1 MKKIK
6 MKKSLF
12 LLFLCFF
19 LSKVC
24 NAEIRKDIELPYT
37 CDPANKEAI
46 YELLKNKPEYINSVD
61 SIGRTPLFYMIST
74 GDEDAAIDL
83 INRGADLYQLNLKSP
98 GQTAIHMAAQF
109 NRIKVV
115 KRLLQVGLSVNQKS
129 LNEYGVT
136 PLHDAALEG
145 HSAMVKFLIDQG
157 ADVNIVSDDGW
168 TALDDAYVNHK
179 YEVIKILEASGSKR
193 KKQ

>member
-6 MKKSLF
+6 IRAFLF
-12 LLFLCFF
+12 LLFFCFF
-19 LSKVC
+19 LSTTC
-24 NAEIRKDIELPYT
+24 NAEIRKDLELPYT
-37 CDPANKEAI
+37 CDPVNKDAI

-74 GDEDAAIDL
+74 GDEEAAIDL

-115 KRLLQVGLSVNQKS
+115 KKLLQVGLSVNQKS

-145 HSAMVKFLIDQG
+145 HPAMVQFLIDQG

-168 TALDDAYVNHK
+168 TALDDAYQNRK
-179 YEVIKILEASGSKR
+179 YEVIKILETYGGKR
-193 KKQ
+193 EKQ